1 MSQEEM
7 FDKYDKFVLA
17 GIQREY
23 FGSLLF
29 SRGALTQHEFVARM
43 IAELTGA
50 PQGTR
55 AYEELVARLTQS
67 VKKLAEWGL
76 LDLKEYEVKL
86 TDWGLSVAGSVGSEE
101 YQKIKDDLA
110 KAAGRRK

>member
-7 FDKYDKFVLA
+7 FDIYDKFVLA
-17 GIQREY
+17 GLQREY

-29 SRGALTQHEFVARM
+29 SRGALTQHEFVART

-67 VKKLAEWGL
+67 VRKLAEWGL

-86 TDWGLSVAGSVGSEE
+86 TEWGLNVANSISREE
-101 YQKIKDDLA
+101 YQRIRDVLT
-110 KAAGRRK
+110 KAASRRR